1 MSSNR
6 LILTSVFLFSL
17 TAAAQ
22 SSPPI
27 PATYQ
32 SLYTELQGDV
42 TSFSQAIS
50 AYVWNGSYYPTAFA
64 SQLLTANS
72 DLGPTLLN
80 ADYFQYNV
88 LPELQELKALGV
100 TVVSVHINFPVLYE
114 PYYGSQQT
122 FQTYVSF
129 YQQVAQQIHSMGM
142 KMAVEA
148 TVAAAE
154 PGTNGSTFQ
163 TYYQGLTWNEYIA
176 GRAQNAVNVAQ
187 LIQPDYMSVI
197 TEPDS
202 ESQNASQPNA
212 GTPSGSLQELQTILA
227 ALQAANVTN
236 VPVGAGAG
244 TWIDSFT
251 TYIQNAIST
260 PVSYIDIHMYSVS
273 NSFPENAL
281 TAASMA
287 HAAGLPI
294 AMSETWC
301 KKVSAAQL
309 SSLQNAL
316 NSPTIDA
323 LDTMSFWEPLDQQYL
338 QSVVSMAQ
346 AGQFMF
352 VSPFWTT
359 LYYASMDYGTYG
371 SQSPTAVLEASY
383 SAAIN
388 ARSIGA
394 FTTLGTAWET
404 MILPSPDTTAPQV
417 PTAPSIGQFDQTL
430 VQVLWNPTTDNVG
443 VAGYNLFRNGTQL
456 YTSSQVNYTDTS
468 VSPSTTYSYQVQA
481 FDAAGN
487 LSALSAP
494 ATVTTRAV
502 PDTTPPSVPANL
514 KGTALTDQ
522 EISLTWS
529 PSTDNVAV
537 AGYRVLGGATAASLS
552 PIASVTTNSFT
563 DTMSLH
569 PNTAYYFAV
578 EAFDTSRN
586 YSAQSAVI
594 TVSTLPDTTPPTVP
608 ANVAATGTGNQQ
620 VSLSWSPSTDNI
632 HVAGYVVYRGKTS
645 SSLAAVGRATNTTY
659 VDTLSLKPGATNYYS
674 VAAYDEAGN
683 YSAQSLPVA
692 ATTLPDTQPP
702 SIPQNLKAVA
712 NSDTQISLTWSA
724 STDNIAVAGYRIYG
738 GATATSLSPLAST
751 TTTSFTDTLSA
762 HPNTTYYY
770 VIEAF
775 DTSGNYSA
783 QSAVAH
789 ATTLPDTIPPTVPT
803 NVTAKGTGVEQVTLT
818 WSPSTDNIHV
828 SGYVIYRSKTNSS
841 LTAVGSTTTTAYVD
855 TLGLQPDTTYYYSIA
870 AYDEAGNYSAQ
881 SPTIT
886 AATLADTQPPT
897 VPQHLAAVA
906 TSGTEILLSW
916 SPSTDNVAVYHYQI
930 YRGVNA
936 QTLDLIGTS
945 STTSFD
951 DSIGLKANTAYY
963 YAVSAVDTSGNVS
976 VQSSVISVTN
986 P

>member
-1 MSSNR
+1 MSSSRFAIVTLLFCR
-6 LILTSVFLFSL
+6 LIASGQTVPSNVP
-17 TAAAQ
+17 TQ
-22 SSPPI
+22 
-27 PATYQ
+27 YQ
-32 SLYTELQGDV
+32 SLYSELQGDIS
-42 TSFSQAIS
+42 TFSQAIS
-50 AYVWNGSYYPTAFA
+50 SQSNGASYPTLFA
-64 SQLLTANS
+64 SQALTVNS
-72 DLGPTLLN
+72 DLGAPLLN
-80 ADYFQYNV
+80 ANYYQYNV
-88 LPELQELKALGV
+88 MPELQELKALGV
-100 TVVSVHINFPVLYE
+100 SVVSVHINFPVLYE

-122 FQTYVSF
+122 FQPYVSF

-142 KMAVEA
+142 KMMVET

-163 TYYQGLTWNEYIA
+163 TYYQGLTWSEYIA

-244 TWIDSFT
+244 TWINSFT

-260 PVSYIDIHMYSVS
+260 PVSYIDTHMYSVS

-287 HAAGLPI
+287 QAAGLPI

-481 FDAAGN
+481 FDAVGN
-487 LSALSAP
+487 LSPLSAP
-494 ATVTTRAV
+494 ASVTTLSLVAP
-502 PDTTPPSVPANL
+502 PDKTPPSTPANVQ
-514 KGTALTDQ
+514 GSAVTDQ
-522 EISLTWS
+522 EIQVTWS
-529 PSTDNVAV
+529 PSTDNVSV
-537 AGYRVLGGATAASLS
+537 AGYHVYRGSSPNSLAI
-552 PIASVTTNSFT
+552 IASVTTNSFT
-563 DTMSLH
+563 
-569 PNTAYYFAV
+569 NTGVAPKTTYYYAV
-578 EAFDTSRN
+578 VAFDPSYN
-586 YSAQSAVI
+586 YSGQSATIGV
-594 TVSTLPDTTPPTVP
+594 TSLPDTTPPTVP
-608 ANVAATGTGNQQ
+608 TNLVAAGTGCQQ
-620 VSLSWSPSTDNI
+620 VSLSWGPSTDNI
-632 HVAGYVVYRGKTS
+632 HLSGYAIYRGKTATS
-645 SSLAAVGRATNTTY
+645 MTTLGRTASTSFVDTTSLGAGTTY
-659 VDTLSLKPGATNYYS
+659 YYA
-674 VAAYDEAGN
+674 VAAYDEAMN
-683 YSAQSLPVA
+683 YSAQSTMVT

-702 SIPQNLKAVA
+702 TVPQNLVFTAT
-712 NSDTQISLTWSA
+712 SGTQINLTWSA
-724 STDNIAVAGYRIYG
+724 STDNVGVYSYHVYR
-738 GATATSLSPLAST
+738 GA
-751 TTTSFTDTLSA
+751 
-762 HPNTTYYY
+762 
-770 VIEAF
+770 
-775 DTSGNYSA
+775 SA
-783 QSAVAH
+783 QS
-789 ATTLPDTIPPTVPT
+789 
-803 NVTAKGTGVEQVTLT
+803 
-818 WSPSTDNIHV
+818 
-828 SGYVIYRSKTNSS
+828 
-841 LTAVGSTTTTAYVD
+841 
-855 TLGLQPDTTYYYSIA
+855 
-870 AYDEAGNYSAQ
+870 
-881 SPTIT
+881 
-886 AATLADTQPPT
+886 
-897 VPQHLAAVA
+897 
-906 TSGTEILLSW
+906 LS
-916 SPSTDNVAVYHYQI
+916 
-930 YRGVNA
+930 
-936 QTLDLIGTS
+936 LIGGGS
-945 STTSFD
+945 STSYS
-951 DSIGLKANTAYY
+951 DSRSLKANQTYY
-963 YAVSAVDTSGNVS
+963 YAVSAVDAAGNASAESAVVS
-976 VQSSVISVTN
+976 VIN